1 MGRRLSGGT
10 MDENGLKET
19 KKNLWHDVCTR
30 GCEGEENRR
39 KPFSIN
45 PLFTGGKGM
54 KKLFIMALAAIF
66 AANISAQEAKA
77 GKAECK
83 KENKECQ
90 HRKKCKMSFEER
102 TEMEI
107 KFLSDELYLD
117 SLQAEKFAN
126 TFRDFRKAQLAQ
138 GPQRASGRES
148 AAFPR
153 RTSLQGRWTFQ
164 GRRKTSS
171 GR

>member
-1 MGRRLSGGT
+1 
-10 MDENGLKET
+10 
-19 KKNLWHDVCTR
+19 
-30 GCEGEENRR
+30 
-39 KPFSIN
+39 
-45 PLFTGGKGM
+45 M

-126 TFRDFRKAQLAQ
+126 TFRDFRKAQLELRKDFKAKFAKVLNERQ
-138 GPQRASGRES
+138 AEKVLRFRGGHPCKGDGHFEGEGPHKGDLQRKHD
-148 AAFPR
+148 
-153 RTSLQGRWTFQ
+153 
-164 GRRKTSS
+164 RKK
-171 GR
+171 

>member
-1 MGRRLSGGT
+1 M
-10 MDENGLKET
+10 
-19 KKNLWHDVCTR
+19 KN
-30 GCEGEENRR
+30 
-39 KPFSIN
+39 
-45 PLFTGGKGM
+45 
-54 KKLFIMALAAIF
+54 LFIMALAAIF

-126 TFRDFRKAQLAQ
+126 TFRDFRKAQLALKKEFKQ
-138 GPQRASGRES
+138 KFAKDLNERQVEKVLHFRGGHPCKGDGHFKGEGP
-148 AAFPR
+148 
-153 RTSLQGRWTFQ
+153 
-164 GRRKTSS
+164 RKHEHKN
-171 GR
+171 

>member
-1 MGRRLSGGT
+1 MFVPEGVRV
-10 MDENGLKET
+10 
-19 KKNLWHDVCTR
+19 KNS
-30 GCEGEENRR
+30 R

-126 TFRDFRKAQLAQ
+126 TFRDFRKAQLALKKEFKQ
-138 GPQRASGRES
+138 KFAKDLNERQVEKVLHFRGGHPCKGDGHFKGEGKRPADDR
-148 AAFPR
+148 
-153 RTSLQGRWTFQ
+153 
-164 GRRKTSS
+164 
-171 GR
+171 

>member
-1 MGRRLSGGT
+1 MFVPEGVRV
-10 MDENGLKET
+10 
-19 KKNLWHDVCTR
+19 KNS
-30 GCEGEENRR
+30 R

-83 KENKECQ
+83 KENQECQ

-126 TFRDFRKAQLAQ
+126 TFRDFRKAQLALKKEFKQ
-138 GPQRASGRES
+138 KFAKDLNERQVEKVLHFRGGHPCKGDGHFKGEGKRPADDR
-148 AAFPR
+148 
-153 RTSLQGRWTFQ
+153 
-164 GRRKTSS
+164 
-171 GR
+171 

>member
-1 MGRRLSGGT
+1 
-10 MDENGLKET
+10 
-19 KKNLWHDVCTR
+19 
-30 GCEGEENRR
+30 
-39 KPFSIN
+39 
-45 PLFTGGKGM
+45 M
-54 KKLFIMALAAIF
+54 KKLFIMSLAAIF

-126 TFRDFRKAQLAQ
+126 TFRDFRKAQLALKKEFKQ
-138 GPQRASGRES
+138 KFAKDLNERQVEKVLHFRGGHPCKGDGHFKGEGKRPADDR
-148 AAFPR
+148 
-153 RTSLQGRWTFQ
+153 
-164 GRRKTSS
+164 
-171 GR
+171 

>member
-1 MGRRLSGGT
+1 
-10 MDENGLKET
+10 
-19 KKNLWHDVCTR
+19 
-30 GCEGEENRR
+30 
-39 KPFSIN
+39 
-45 PLFTGGKGM
+45 M
-54 KKLFIMALAAIF
+54 KKLFVMALAAFF

-126 TFRDFRKAQLAQ
+126 TFRDFRKAQLALKKEFKQ
-138 GPQRASGRES
+138 KFAKDLNERQVEKVLHFRGGHPCKGDGHFKGEGKRPADDR
-148 AAFPR
+148 
-153 RTSLQGRWTFQ
+153 
-164 GRRKTSS
+164 
-171 GR
+171 

>member
-1 MGRRLSGGT
+1 
-10 MDENGLKET
+10 
-19 KKNLWHDVCTR
+19 
-30 GCEGEENRR
+30 
-39 KPFSIN
+39 
-45 PLFTGGKGM
+45 
-54 KKLFIMALAAIF
+54 MALAAIF

-126 TFRDFRKAQLAQ
+126 TFRDFRKAQLALKKEFKQ
-138 GPQRASGRES
+138 KFAKDLNERQVEKVLYFRGGHPCKGDGHFRGEEKRPADDKIDDR
-148 AAFPR
+148 
-153 RTSLQGRWTFQ
+153 
-164 GRRKTSS
+164 
-171 GR
+171 

>member
-1 MGRRLSGGT
+1 
-10 MDENGLKET
+10 
-19 KKNLWHDVCTR
+19 
-30 GCEGEENRR
+30 
-39 KPFSIN
+39 
-45 PLFTGGKGM
+45 
-54 KKLFIMALAAIF
+54 MALAAIF

-126 TFRDFRKAQLAQ
+126 TFRDFRKAQLALKKEFKQ
-138 GPQRASGRES
+138 KFAKDLNERQVEKVLRFHGGHPCKGDCQHKGAPQRKHVE
-148 AAFPR
+148 
-153 RTSLQGRWTFQ
+153 
-164 GRRKTSS
+164 KDKK
-171 GR
+171 

>member
-1 MGRRLSGGT
+1 
-10 MDENGLKET
+10 
-19 KKNLWHDVCTR
+19 
-30 GCEGEENRR
+30 
-39 KPFSIN
+39 
-45 PLFTGGKGM
+45 
-54 KKLFIMALAAIF
+54 MALAAIF

-126 TFRDFRKAQLAQ
+126 TFRDFRKAQLELRKDFKAKFAKVLNERQ
-138 GPQRASGRES
+138 AEKVLRFRGGHPCKGDGHFEGEGPHKGDLQRKHD
-148 AAFPR
+148 
-153 RTSLQGRWTFQ
+153 
-164 GRRKTSS
+164 RKK
-171 GR
+171 

>member
-1 MGRRLSGGT
+1 
-10 MDENGLKET
+10 
-19 KKNLWHDVCTR
+19 
-30 GCEGEENRR
+30 
-39 KPFSIN
+39 
-45 PLFTGGKGM
+45 M
-54 KKLFIMALAAIF
+54 KKLFIMALAAFF

-83 KENKECQ
+83 KENQECQ

-126 TFRDFRKAQLAQ
+126 TISAEDIPAREMDIS
-138 GPQRASGRES
+138 RAKENVLRTIDD
-148 AAFPR
+148 R
-153 RTSLQGRWTFQ
+153 R
-164 GRRKTSS
+164 
-171 GR
+171 